1 MDPDFEGKVALVTGA
16 GAGIG
21 RDLVRKLVGLGAH
34 VIAVSQ
40 TAHKLDSLKEELNG
54 RIRTVAVNLGDWSE
68 TEKKLA
74 DLCQDVEYL
83 VNNAAYAEDASVDEV
98 PLRIVDKTYDVNLKG
113 PINMIRMVSKGMK
126 ERKSGAIVNISS
138 VAGIAALDHHVVY
151 GSSKAALDM
160 VTKISAKELGKYNIR
175 VNSVNPTVVWTQMGQ
190 QGWSDPEKNAAMIAK
205 IPLGR
210 FVEVHEVV
218 EPIIFL
224 LSSKSSMI
232 SGVTLPID
240 GGFVAT

>member
-16 GAGIG
+16 GSGIG
-21 RDLVRKLVGLGAH
+21 RDLVRKLVSLGAH

-40 TAHKLDSLKEELNG
+40 TAHKLESLKEELNG
-54 RIRTVAVNLGDWSE
+54 RVRTVSVDLGDWKE
-68 TEKKLA
+68 TENKLA
-74 DLCQDVEYL
+74 DMCRDVEYL
-83 VNNAAYAEDASVDEV
+83 VNNAGYAEDASVEDV
-98 PLRIVDKTYDVNLKG
+98 PQRIVDKTLNVNLKG
-113 PINMIRMVSKGMK
+113 PMHLIKLVSKGMK
-126 ERKSGAIVNISS
+126 ERKSGSIVNVSS
-138 VAGIAALDHHVVY
+138 VAGIAALDDHVTY

-190 QGWSDPEKNAAMIAK
+190 QGWSDPDKKAAMIAK